1 MITNLS
7 SRVSLRVDQRLLHRV
22 FETSEKSNSRSGQS
36 PIIATASFGIPVVED
51 LVCLASSMVEHLPTV
66 STLRAEM
73 NQIEIVLLH
82 LGVNLGAFKIFN
94 QVAAL
99 FEDEVDNVILC

>member
-1 MITNLS
+1 
-7 SRVSLRVDQRLLHRV
+7 
-22 FETSEKSNSRSGQS
+22 
-36 PIIATASFGIPVVED
+36 
-51 LVCLASSMVEHLPTV
+51 
-66 STLRAEM
+66 M